1 MPSFVII
8 TYQPVF
14 VGSSSSISFATSTVS
29 SLNTSVASEDSWRLM
44 PSFNR
49 GYSLS
54 TISEL
59 SQHEEKYVSQL
70 IHKDIFQV
78 LTRYDRKLIWSQ
90 RLRNTY
96 PHNLT
101 TLSLICQ
108 SMPYCDYQ
116 ARRELSYFL
125 KDWPQERS
133 PGLLQGLHPSIWQS
147 EVGTFTRDYSLE
159 LTSCRAQFFQELR
172 KDS

>member
-1 MPSFVII
+1 MSVLVSLNKSNLYERLI
-8 TYQPVF
+8 
-14 VGSSSSISFATSTVS
+14 GSSSRISFGTSTVS
-29 SLNTSVASEDSWRLM
+29 NWSSSTVSENSWRST
-44 PSFNR
+44 PS
-49 GYSLS
+49 YSRTVSLLNS
-54 TISEL
+54 GEL
-59 SQHEEKYVSQL
+59 TQHEEKYVSQL
-70 IHKDIFQV
+70 IHKDIFQN
-78 LTRYDRKLIWSQ
+78 LSRYDKKLIWSQ

-116 ARRELSYFL
+116 AKRELVYFL

-147 EVGTFTRDYSLE
+147 EVSY
-159 LTSCRAQFFQELR
+159 CP
-172 KDS
+172 